1 MSFTQ
6 IDSIYQQ
13 VWTSNIQFWSFPIFL
28 GTFMSRGI
36 FWKLEPLNSQIGSF
50 LAVHCCW
57 SSHFDWSPQS
67 FEILCEKQSV
77 NMFLKLLMLIIRSSK
92 NSITSIHSANLTI
105 WFSLKF
111 IASIMIW
118 TWLATSSWTWRGW
131 KWLKMIVM
139 IMLKPR
145 FKNDFQSK
153 I

>member
-57 SSHFDWSPQS
+57 SSHFDWSLQS
-67 FEILCEKQSV
+67 FEILLEKQSV
-77 NMFLKLLMLIIRSSK
+77 NVFLKPLMHIIRTSLIHYLHTFSK
-92 NSITSIHSANLTI
+92 SDNLIFVKIHRVNNDLDLVGHFLLNL
-105 WFSLKF
+105 KR
-111 IASIMIW
+111 M
-118 TWLATSSWTWRGW
+118 
-131 KWLKMIVM
+131 KMIG
-139 IMLKPR
+139 
-145 FKNDFQSK
+145 NDCDDYVK
-153 I
+153 A